1 MRNGLYKRFSR
12 LMVSAFTGQTKVGV
26 TIVVYSVLALV
37 LLAYVLVQI
46 YAGVLRQEIAGL
58 KQERGDLK
66 EALNKLTGDYV
77 SLSSRSRVSQYCENE
92 LGMVTASG
100 ENLEVVAVDDRESG
114 FAAPVALT
122 KKQGAIPSAYRYTYR
137 QSDENLGQ

>member
-1 MRNGLYKRFSR
+1 MRNGLYRKFSH
-12 LMVSAFTGQTKVGV
+12 LMFSALTGQTKVGV

-46 YAGVLRQEIAGL
+46 YAGVLRLEIAGL
-58 KQERGDLK
+58 KQQRGDRK

-77 SLSSRSRVSQYCENE
+77 SLSSRSRVSQYCEKE

-100 ENLEVVAVDDRESG
+100 ENLLVVAVDTRDAG

-122 KKQGAIPSAYRYTYR
+122 KKQGAMPSAYRYTYR
-137 QSDENLGQ
+137 QTDENLGQ

>member
-46 YAGVLRQEIAGL
+46 YAGVLRLEIAGL

-92 LGMVTASG
+92 LGMVTARG
-100 ENLEVVAVDDRESG
+100 ENLEVVAVDDRETG
-114 FAAPVALT
+114 FAAPAALT

>member
-1 MRNGLYKRFSR
+1 MRNSLYKKFSR
-12 LMVSAFTGQTKVGV
+12 LMVSALTGQTKVGV
-26 TIVVYSVLALV
+26 TIFVYSVLALV

-92 LGMVTASG
+92 LGMVTARG
-100 ENLEVVAVDDRESG
+100 ENLEVVAVDDRETG
-114 FAAPVALT
+114 FAAPAALT